1 MAPLCRHAFCTA
13 ILSTKLIH
21 FHHTHQPFL
30 LKYAAFAEFYANFF
44 QNDLHKQKK
53 VVPLQRNYES
63 KAPRGVAQLVSA
75 PALGAGGPKFESWYP
90 DKKKTLNFSA
100 SFFCFYPPA
109 PHQPHQTSPTPPH
122 TLADRRHNAKLPQ
135 KQSKLYK
142 KVNPRLHIGDC
153 LTN

>member
-1 MAPLCRHAFCTA
+1 MPCRAAQLSRHVFCTA

-21 FHHTHQPFL
+21 FHHTHQSFQ
-30 LKYAAFAEFYANFF
+30 LKYAAFAEFSANFF

-100 SFFCFYPPA
+100 SFFILSVHYSSS
-109 PHQPHQTSPTPPH
+109 HQTPQTSPTPPH
-122 TLADRRHNAKLPQ
+122 TLADCRHNAELPQ

-142 KVNPRLHIGDC
+142 KK
-153 LTN
+153 